1 MDLWYILG
9 YGKEALSA
17 FDTLAKALGYQKA
30 DGKKEDMKELVKAL
44 RILLKPTFS
53 LRIGGLSGIVAV
65 SMAAYGAHA
74 FKEKKKNS
82 KELRKIYKKGYMM
95 HLVHS
100 VALTYSDTCNKPV
113 TGGLFTLGII
123 LYSGSCYAQGLTGE
137 SKFENG
143 TKIGVLVLIGAWLS
157 MIYGEK

>member
-65 SMAAYGAHA
+65 SMAAYGAHVPDLQ
-74 FKEKKKNS
+74 NN
-82 KELRKIYKKGYMM
+82 LQRRQIYEKGYKMQ
-95 HLVHS
+95 LLHS
-100 VALTYSDTCNKPV
+100 VALAHSENCRFPYVTC
-113 TGGLFTLGII
+113 GLFTLGIL
-123 LYSGSCYAQGLTGE
+123 LYSGSCYAHALSGNASYRYFTYAGE
-137 SKFENG
+137 ATLAAAWFSM
-143 TKIGVLVLIGAWLS
+143 LIS
-157 MIYGEK
+157 